1 MSRIAQIREKM
12 NFEKIYF
19 YIVCIFLLT
28 LPLSRSAISFFI
40 ILLPLL
46 WIFEGDFKRKL
57 NQIKSSKALV
67 ALIFFV
73 SFILLSMFWTKELIE
88 NKREIRLLFYYFT
101 TLVIATSFN
110 PRFTEKAISS
120 FVLGMFISVA
130 IGYGVFFGLWEF
142 KHATAQN
149 LSPFMNHLEYSLFL
163 AFVSILLLNKLF
175 YNHYTN
181 GMKMVYFLL
190 FLFFL
195 VALFLGMGRTGQVAF
210 IVGLVVLSVIRFEL
224 SLKTILLS
232 FMLIASIL
240 TFAFFTSNTFQER
253 VYKGKSD
260 IEKMVHNQDYTTSLG
275 IRVAFWKTTY
285 GIFKDNPLLGVG
297 VGDFKLAVSKEL
309 KKEKYN
315 TGFYK
320 EFMTSQSPHNQY
332 LLVLVQ
338 VGIIGFGLFVY
349 LLYQFVKIPI
359 KNREIKAINIL
370 FATILFTSFMTDTFL
385 RAQFSLTLF
394 AIMFGIFVANSTLKK
409 DSN

>member
-1 MSRIAQIREKM
+1 
-12 NFEKIYF
+12 
-19 YIVCIFLLT
+19 
-28 LPLSRSAISFFI
+28 
-40 ILLPLL
+40 LLPLL

-88 NKREIRLLFYYFT
+88 NKREIRLLLYYFT

-149 LSPFMNHLEYSLFL
+149 LSPFMYHLEYSLFL

-260 IEKMVHNQDYTTSLG
+260 IEKMVQNQDYTTSLG